1 MSITVGLRNF
11 KLVKLLVKLNKKINK
26 NNYWL
31 MFEAFR
37 KINKNNNALEKRLI
51 AQKTFK
57 KILQNIVN
65 KDSKLTI
72 KCNYTHFLL
81 EYMQ

>member
-1 MSITVGLRNF
+1 
-11 KLVKLLVKLNKKINK
+11 
-26 NNYWL
+26 

-57 KILQNIVN
+57 KVLQNIVN